1 MTSTTRAVSVLAA
14 CLTLV
19 ACGSAGTPPSLA
31 LPTTAPAQPSPSSAQ
46 AAASADAPSAEP
58 SQAARCDTEL
68 VAGVADAITV
78 NSTSNIFGA
87 GHDVPP
93 APGGGG
99 SGTAPPSV
107 DLPPG
112 SRTVTF
118 PHVSGCVTPIA
129 HTMPNGIGPADYN
142 GPAGDSGEY
151 GGTEIA
157 SVRGIS
163 GMDFK
168 GSGMFLTGVF
178 VGAEEPNGAPERLR
192 YEGIDAIDERVEPAL
207 NQTFYLGDGRLPGS
221 EALRE
226 FVPPEG
232 ATRLF
237 LGFVDGALYKG
248 DPGFYGNNAGE
259 LQVVVEVASE

>member
-1 MTSTTRAVSVLAA
+1 MSSTTRAVSILAA
-14 CLTLV
+14 CLTLA
-19 ACGSAGTPPSLA
+19 ACASGD
-31 LPTTAPAQPSPSSAQ
+31 PSPSV
-46 AAASADAPSAEP
+46 APAGPATAEP
-58 SQAARCDTEL
+58 SPAAVAVADVPSPEPSPTPRCPTEL

-78 NSTSNIFGA
+78 SATSNIFGA

-107 DLPPG
+107 DVPPG
-112 SRTVTF
+112 TRAVTF

-129 HTMPNGIGPADYN
+129 HTMPNGIGPADHN
-142 GPAGDSGEY
+142 GPVGDNGEY
-151 GGTEIA
+151 GGTNIA

-163 GMDFK
+163 GMEFP
-168 GSGMFLTGVF
+168 GIGMFLAGVF
-178 VGAEEPNGAPERLR
+178 VGDDEPNGAPERLT
-192 YEGIDAIDERVEPAL
+192 YEGIDAIGDRVEPEL
-207 NQTFYLGDGRLPGS
+207 GQTFYVGDGRLPGS
-221 EALRE
+221 DSLRE
-226 FVPPEG
+226 FVPPAG

-259 LQVVVEVASE
+259 LQVVVDVASD

>member
-1 MTSTTRAVSVLAA
+1 MTSTTRAVSILAA

-19 ACGSAGTPPSLA
+19 ACASGGPGPSATPQARAS
-31 LPTTAPAQPSPSSAQ
+31 AQSSPSSVP
-46 AAASADAPSAEP
+46 AAAADSEPSTEPSDAP
-58 SQAARCDTEL
+58 RCATEL

-78 NSTSNIFGA
+78 PATANIFGA
-87 GHDVPP
+87 GHDELP
-93 APGGGG
+93 APAGGG

-107 DLPPG
+107 ALVSDD
-112 SRTVTF
+112 STVTF
-118 PHVSGCVTPIA
+118 PHVSGCVTPIK
-129 HTMPNGIGPADYN
+129 HTMPNGLGPADYN
-142 GPAGDSGEY
+142 GPAGDNGEY

-168 GSGMFLTGVF
+168 GMGMFLAGVF
-178 VGAEEPNGAPERLR
+178 VGEDEPNGAPDRLT
-192 YEGIDAIDERVEPAL
+192 YEGIDAIADRVEPLL
-207 NQTFYLGDGRLPGS
+207 NQTFYVGDGRLPGS
-221 EALRE
+221 DDLRE
-226 FVPPEG
+226 FVPPDG

-259 LQVVVEVASE
+259 LQVVVDVASD